1 MKKQDQFKISNITR
15 IINAYY
21 LKENVFVNIGAR
33 ERERDRERERERE
46 RRRKDKKRYCENEK
60 EREGIYQKVG
70 KIGNGRS
77 KKIEQKEGL
86 NGCCLLFLVFIP
98 LDSSSLMRAQPMSM
112 SIT

>member
-46 RRRKDKKRYCENEK
+46 
-60 EREGIYQKVG
+60 
-70 KIGNGRS
+70 
-77 KKIEQKEGL
+77 
-86 NGCCLLFLVFIP
+86 
-98 LDSSSLMRAQPMSM
+98 
-112 SIT
+112 